1 MKIIPKQYQELEVIF
16 EAINSENSR
25 CIAFASPNGHS
36 GATSLAIS
44 VAKRLSGRNERVLV
58 IDLNTCN
65 PMSGNDLVSMPN
77 TLAKWSF
84 GDISCQLNAQ
94 AIDDFYFL
102 SITQLQDLALVRE
115 KDVFGMAILM
125 LKQEFDYIL
134 FDMSPICKKNHANF
148 PLHLL
153 LSVTDLLLLDIA
165 LGKTTQE
172 TLDTVVSELKQANC
186 KRYEIVVSQMFMPPL
201 GERLIESIN
210 KRCYKLPKLKHRLI
224 NFVNKQHWLFH
235 GV

>member
-16 EAINSENSR
+16 ELA
-25 CIAFASPNGHS
+25 

-58 IDLNTCN
+58 VDLNTCN
-65 PMSGNDLVSMPN
+65 PLSSQQLSNMPN
-77 TLAKWSF
+77 ALAKWSF

-94 AIDDFYFL
+94 QVDDFYFL

-115 KDVFGMAILM
+115 KDVFETAILM

-165 LGKTTQE
+165 LGHTTQE
-172 TLDTVVSELKQANC
+172 TLDSVISELKQAHC
-186 KRYEIVVSQMFMPPL
+186 KRFEIVVSQLYMPPL
-201 GERLIESIN
+201 GERLVSSIN
-210 KRCYKLPKLKHRLI
+210 ARFAKLPKIKHRLI
-224 NFVNKQHWLFH
+224 RIVNKQHWLFE

>member
-1 MKIIPKQYQELEVIF
+1 MKIIPKQYQELELIF
-16 EAINSENSR
+16 ESINSEKAR

-65 PMSGNDLVSMPN
+65 PLTGKDLVSMPN
-77 TLAKWSF
+77 ALAKWSF

-94 AIDDFYFL
+94 SIDDFYFL

-115 KDVFGMAILM
+115 KDVFDMAILM

-134 FDMSPICKKNHANF
+134 FDMSPICKRNHANF

-153 LSVTDLLLLDIA
+153 MSVTDLLLLDIA

-172 TLDTVVSELKQANC
+172 TLDAVISELKSAHC
-186 KRYEIVVSQMFMPPL
+186 RRFEIVVSQMYMPPL
-201 GERLIESIN
+201 GERLIDSIN
-210 KRCYKLPKLKHRLI
+210 RRFRRLPKVKHRLI
-224 NFVNKQHWLFH
+224 NIVNRQQWLFQ

>member
-1 MKIIPKQYQELEVIF
+1 MKIIPKSYQELEVIF

-25 CIAFASPNGHS
+25 CIAFASPNGYS

-65 PMSGNDLVSMPN
+65 PISSNELTSIPN
-77 TLAKWSF
+77 ALATWSF

-94 AIDDFYFL
+94 MVEDFYFL
-102 SITQLQDLALVRE
+102 SITQLKDLALVRE

-134 FDMSPICKKNHANF
+134 FDMSPICKRNHANF

-153 LSVTDLLLLDIA
+153 FSVTDLFLLDIA
-165 LGKTTQE
+165 IGKTTQE
-172 TLDTVVSELKQANC
+172 TLDTVVSELKQAHC
-186 KRYEIVVSQMFMPPL
+186 KRYEIVVSQMYMPPL
-201 GERLIESIN
+201 GERIIDSIN
-210 KRCYKLPKLKHRLI
+210 QRFAKLPKLKHRLI
-224 NFVNKQHWLFH
+224 KLVNKQQWLFH

>member
-1 MKIIPKQYQELEVIF
+1 MKIIPKSYQELEVIF

-25 CIAFASPNGHS
+25 CIAFASPNGYS

-65 PMSGNDLVSMPN
+65 PISSNELTSIPN
-77 TLAKWSF
+77 ALATWSF

-94 AIDDFYFL
+94 MVEDFYFL
-102 SITQLQDLALVRE
+102 SITQLKDLALVRE

-134 FDMSPICKKNHANF
+134 FDMSPICKRNHANF

-153 LSVTDLLLLDIA
+153 FSVTDLLLLDIA
-165 LGKTTQE
+165 IGKTTQE
-172 TLDTVVSELKQANC
+172 TLDTVVSELKQAHC
-186 KRYEIVVSQMFMPPL
+186 KRYEIVVSQMYMPPL
-201 GERLIESIN
+201 GERIIDSIN
-210 KRCYKLPKLKHRLI
+210 QRFTKLPKLKHRLI
-224 NFVNKQHWLFH
+224 KLVNKQQWLFH